1 MGFEMFEGHN
11 SSAYLLERQDR
22 LIASEIA
29 RYYQIARR
37 IIIGKGAFLDAE
49 TEALTDH
56 KAVTFREM
64 QTIRE
69 HYVSKKLQCA

>member
-11 SSAYLLERQDR
+11 SSAYLPERKDR

-29 RYYQIARR
+29 RYYQIAKR
-37 IIIGKGAFLDAE
+37 IIIENRAFLDALA
-49 TEALTDH
+49 EALMDH
-56 KAVTFREM
+56 KTVTFREM

-69 HYVSKKLQCA
+69 RYVSKKLQCA